1 MLVVKLDQSVKLAGG
16 CFVPVPYKRHLFI
29 PKRRL

>member
-1 MLVVKLDQSVKLAGG
+1 MLVIKFDQSVKLVGG
-16 CFVPVPYKRHLFI
+16 CFVPVSYKRRLFI